1 MAPDYARHGLAE
13 QLQVTVDR
21 YQPRSMQRQIVIV
34 GRNSLEHP
42 EQPRVRFRVQPVWH
56 ERSRFHAFD
65 VPQVKIFVAAKPE
78 ELSVLIADLGIAAT
92 WQVAAAANE
101 AGRPAM
107 LESAV
112 ADARQQTHLETAN
125 VPSQDQLQTKLDV
138 SVQYR
143 LIGSM
148 APTVLEETGNAA
160 KAVEVHLKPKL
171 RSLLREQGKSIKR
184 AEDFFK
190 EETQNMLQTGLTDG
204 LREYLAPKGIEVS
217 AVLIRDIALPPFIVQ
232 AIEKKKER
240 EQAVEQE
247 RAELER
253 VRTQLQQ
260 QVARAE
266 AQREAADQEAARKR
280 ILADATA
287 YEITQINNAIA
298 KNPAYIQL
306 QSLEALKAISKDPA
320 SKIYFMDGSSPS
332 PLPLMHLGDSMRS
345 Q

>member
-1 MAPDYARHGLAE
+1 MANPIVRKGAPL
-13 QLQVTVDR
+13 T
-21 YQPRSMQRQIVIV
+21 IFVIV
-34 GRNSLEHP
+34 LILVAMNFYKTVPPGRVGVATLFGN
-42 EQPRVRFRVQPVWH
+42 VQQQEYTQGLHIPVNPLYRW
-56 ERSRFHAFD
+56 
-65 VPQVKIFVAAKPE
+65 
-78 ELSVLIADLGIAAT
+78 VLF
-92 WQVAAAANE
+92 
-101 AGRPAM
+101 
-107 LESAV
+107 
-112 ADARQQTHLETAN
+112 DARQQTHLETAN

-143 LIGSM
+143 IIGSM
-148 APTVLEETGNAA
+148 APTILEETGDAQ

-190 EETQNMLQTGLTDG
+190 EETQEALQLSLTNG
-204 LREYLAPKGIEVS
+204 LRDYLAPKGIEVS
-217 AVLIRDIALPPFIVQ
+217 AVLIRDISLPPFIVQ

-266 AQREAADQEAARKR
+266 AGRQAAESEAARKK

-287 YEITQINNAIA
+287 YEITQINQAIA
-298 KNPAYIQL
+298 NNPAYIQL

-320 SKIYFMDGSSPS
+320 SKIYFMDGSSTS
-332 PLPLMHLGDSMRS
+332 PLPLLHMGDVLGK

>member
-1 MAPDYARHGLAE
+1 MANPILRKGAP
-13 QLQVTVDR
+13 TV
-21 YQPRSMQRQIVIV
+21 VIV
-34 GRNSLEHP
+34 VVLVAIAMNFYKTIPPGH
-42 EQPRVRFRVQPVWH
+42 VG
-56 ERSRFHAFD
+56 
-65 VPQVKIFVAAKPE
+65 VAALFGKVKQQEYPQG
-78 ELSVLIADLGIAAT
+78 LHIPVNPLYRWSLY
-92 WQVAAAANE
+92 
-101 AGRPAM
+101 
-107 LESAV
+107 
-112 ADARQQTHLETAN
+112 DARQQTHLETAN

-143 LIGSM
+143 IIGSM
-148 APTVLEETGNAA
+148 APAILEETGTAE

-184 AEDFFK
+184 AEDFFR
-190 EETQNMLQTGLTDG
+190 EETQEALQTSLTDG
-204 LREYLAPKGIEVS
+204 LKTYLAPKGIEVS
-217 AVLIRDIALPPFIVQ
+217 AVLIRDISLPPFIVQ

-266 AQREAADQEAARKR
+266 AGREAASQEAARKK

-287 YEITQINNAIA
+287 YEIEAINKAVA
-298 KNPAYIQL
+298 SNPAYIQL

-320 SKIYFMDGSSPS
+320 SKVYFMDGSSNN
-332 PLPLMHLGDSMRS
+332 PLPLLHLGEN
-345 Q
+345 QGKN